1 MIERRKKTSCLFTG
15 MKTVLSSYELACG
28 KCVVLFFFF
37 IAFCCASP
45 RRGFF
50 REPFVTYCFS

>member
-37 IAFCCASP
+37 LH
-45 RRGFF
+45 
-50 REPFVTYCFS
+50 FVVLLLDGGSFGSLL